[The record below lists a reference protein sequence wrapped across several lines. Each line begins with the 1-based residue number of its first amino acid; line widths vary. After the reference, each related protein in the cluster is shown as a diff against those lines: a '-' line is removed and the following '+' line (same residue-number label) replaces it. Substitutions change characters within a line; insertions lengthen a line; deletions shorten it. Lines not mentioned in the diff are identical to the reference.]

1 MNQRTIIFV
10 GGVLVTAFFAFWCA
24 YATVFGFLLL
34 TNRATMPNQQTAAQL
49 LPTATYAM
57 LESERPESPLLEATG
72 MPLPQPTID
81 PLDLEDTEP
90 QADEAGDA
98 EADSDAELEILSHS
112 TYVDERGRHHIVGE
126 IRNNSDVPS
135 DFVEVIAQYYD
146 GDELKGANLTFTD
159 PDFIAPGQT
168 VPFDIVI
175 LRREHWA
182 NNHDYEL
189 IVKGYPTEVNIK
201 QAVVVINQDSRLEEG
216 FLYVSGQVENSSSD
230 WHLAKAVVTL
240 YDGNGEVINSR
251 WDYIEKAMIEP
262 GAVASFEVRL
272 EHQTDP
278 NNFNYRI
285 HIEEEAVSPPVVID
299 KTPTPLND
307 EG

>member
-1 MNQRTIIFV
+1 MHQRTIIFV
-10 GGVLVTAFFAFWCA
+10 SGVLITAFFAFWCA
-24 YATVFGFLLL
+24 YATVFSFLLL
-34 TNRATMPNQQTAAQL
+34 TQRASMPTQSVAQV
-49 LPTATYAM
+49 LPSATYAM

-72 MPLPQPTID
+72 IPLPQPTID
-81 PLDLEDTEP
+81 PLGLEEAEP
-90 QADEAGDA
+90 QTDEV
-98 EADSDAELEILSHS
+98 EADGDEAELEILSHS

-146 GDELKGANLTFTD
+146 GDELKGANLTFAD

-189 IVKGYPTEVNIK
+189 IVKGYPTELNIK
-201 QAVVVINQDSRLEEG
+201 QAVVVISQDSRLEEG
-216 FLYVSGQVENSSSD
+216 FLYVSGQVQNSSSK

-240 YDGNGEVINSR
+240 YNGNGEVINSR

-278 NNFNYRI
+278 NNYNYRI
-285 HIEEEAVSPPVVID
+285 HIEEETVSPPVVVD
-299 KTPTPLND
+299 KTPTPRSDVN
-307 EG
+307 